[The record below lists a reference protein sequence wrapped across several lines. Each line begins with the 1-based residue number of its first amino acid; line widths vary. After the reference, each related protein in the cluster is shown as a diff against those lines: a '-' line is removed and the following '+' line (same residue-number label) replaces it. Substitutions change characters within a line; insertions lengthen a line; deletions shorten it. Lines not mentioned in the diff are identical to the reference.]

1 MDRSKN
7 TSSTVNFLDDTYSR
21 MKKSADRI
29 AAVLG
34 IERPK
39 LDRDVIERPRA
50 VSPVQRGISPINR
63 NPYEPRGRPT
73 QSDLKD
79 FRPLRSSSPKK

>member
-1 MDRSKN
+1 LREISDKKVQRTAI

-34 IERPK
+34 IERPR
-39 LDRDVIERPRA
+39 LDGEFNLGD
-50 VSPVQRGISPINR
+50 
-63 NPYEPRGRPT
+63 
-73 QSDLKD
+73 
-79 FRPLRSSSPKK
+79 

>member
-1 MDRSKN
+1 M
-7 TSSTVNFLDDTYSR
+7 NFLDDTYSR

-39 LDRDVIERPRA
+39 LDRDVVERPRNGA
-50 VSPVQRGISPINR
+50 SPLRQRGISPPGQQDPINK
-63 NPYEPRGRPT
+63 NPYKPVMRPFERE
-73 QSDLKD
+73 SDLKGD
-79 FRPLRSSSPKK
+79 

>member
-1 MDRSKN
+1 MN

-39 LDRDVIERPRA
+39 LDRDLVERPRG

-63 NPYEPRGRPT
+63 NPYEPRVRPT

-79 FRPLRSSSPKK
+79 Y